1 MRFAG
6 FLFAGIVATLAAGVI
21 LITFADD
28 TVAPDLSVLLPASTA
43 TPAPPLPTATP
54 LRGTWGDNLRPRQAE
69 STPVLLVCLDA
80 NGDGR
85 LNSGDRGPLFRALDI
100 AIHADASCA
109 ASGHG
114 ADFFEDPQPGALACA
129 SGARPVF
136 AIVIAGGGSDLLDAQ
151 AGDSLGLLTVMNAV
165 TARAPEAGVSL
176 FVTLSSGA
184 IVGAEM
190 AQTSLERLLTDYIAV
205 RLDALPCA
213 RAVLLGH
220 SHGGVTVTSV
230 TAALDDR
237 FAERMLGVLV
247 DRSIALYDRPA
258 DDMPIRTPLLNVF
271 QTNEG
276 WHGMHL
282 DAPNVINIDE
292 SSETAPIAPNDGGG
306 GSESVTHRSLD
317 DSPGV
322 QGRIVD
328 VIRFWMTS
336 RP

>member
-6 FLFAGIVATLAAGVI
+6 FLFAAIAATLAAGAI
-21 LITFADD
+21 LITFTDD
-28 TVAPDLSVLLPASTA
+28 TVAPDGSVQLPASTA
-43 TPAPPLPTATP
+43 TPALPPTPTP
-54 LRGTWGDNLRPRQAE
+54 LRGTWGDSLRPREAQ
-69 STPVLLVCLDA
+69 STPVLLACLDA

-85 LNSGDRGPLFRALDI
+85 LNGADGSPLFRALDV
-100 AIHADASCA
+100 AIVADESCA
-109 ASGHG
+109 ASRHG

-136 AIVIAGGGSDLLDAQ
+136 AIVIAGGGSDLLDAKS
-151 AGDSLGLLTVMNAV
+151 GDSLGLLTIMNAV
-165 TARAPEAGVSL
+165 TARAPEAGISL

-184 IVGAEM
+184 VVGAEM
-190 AQTSLERLLTDYIAV
+190 AQTSLERLLIDYIAV

-213 RAVLLGH
+213 RALLMGH

-237 FAERMLGVLV
+237 FADRMLGVVV

-258 DDMPIRTPLLNVF
+258 DDMPVRTPLLNVF

-276 WHGMHL
+276 WHGVHL
-282 DAPNVINIDE
+282 DAPNVINVDE

-306 GSESVTHRSLD
+306 GPARVTHRSLD

-322 QGRIVD
+322 QSRIFD